1 MPCYIIALSLL
12 LILPW
17 KTQSYVPPRG
27 APRHNNNDRNL
38 FITAIHQRYS
48 QSVPSGSE
56 RRFDSLS
63 ERSAIDKK
71 VSLQEQQQQ
80 QEQQHGSSSLIL
92 GDDNIQ
98 DLVVAASLS
107 YLPLDTS
114 SMKTSPYYDEQR
126 LVPLQQINDSISQ
139 TGATIFRVV
148 KETETIVV
156 VACRGTTNWKNFGT
170 NLQFQLVE
178 ARQELLWRRRN
189 DDNIDDNT
197 DVISAATTNSPPD
210 QEPFLVHSGF
220 QKASIELW
228 NVLQP
233 ALQQILD
240 SYNGASKT
248 VPRLVFTGH
257 SLGAATALLCAVQ
270 YSLSSSGQRNN
281 NSNDPKIGV
290 SSIITFGGPRLVNNA
305 LAQHWQQHCFQQS
318 CDDDGNGIP
327 LIINL
332 IHSKDPI
339 LQQNQPL
346 WDALGYA
353 VVGREMLCASDQPKT
368 FHNETT
374 LDKSVVAFNFWDH
387 CMYLGTFVGP
397 RLFLLLQQQGN

>member
-1 MPCYIIALSLL
+1 MPRNIVALSLL

-27 APRHNNNDRNL
+27 APRHNNNDRNP
-38 FITAIHQRYS
+38 FITAPIHQRYS

-56 RRFDSLS
+56 RRFDSLL
-63 ERSAIDKK
+63 ERSGIDKK
-71 VSLQEQQQQ
+71 VSLQEQEQQ
-80 QEQQHGSSSLIL
+80 QESSDLKL
-92 GDDNIQ
+92 GDDNVQ
-98 DLVVAASLS
+98 DLVLAASLS
-107 YLPLDTS
+107 YLSLDTN

-126 LVPLQQINDSISQ
+126 LVVLQQINDSISQ
-139 TGATIFRVV
+139 TGATIFRVA
-148 KETETIVV
+148 KETETIV

-178 ARQELLWRRRN
+178 ARQELLWKRRN
-189 DDNIDDNT
+189 DNIDDNT
-197 DVISAATTNSPPD
+197 DVNSVETANSPTD

-240 SYNGASKT
+240 SYNGGSKT

-270 YSLSSSGQRNN
+270 YSMSSSGQRNN
-281 NSNDPKIGV
+281 NNNNDPKIGV

-305 LAQHWQQHCFQQS
+305 LAQYWQQHCFRQS
-318 CDDDGNGIP
+318 CDDDYNDDGNGIP

-346 WDALGYA
+346 WDALGFA
-353 VVGREMLCASDQPKT
+353 VVGREMVCASDQPKT
-368 FHNETT
+368 FNNETT

-397 RLFLLLQQQGN
+397 RLFLLL